1 MKKKSIITLCFVV
14 VCAILL
20 NYVAFIG
27 FNIAGFSYGGMFG
40 ETGIKKGIDLAG
52 GSVITFQADSDAPT
66 DNQMQ
71 VVESIFQTRMTNA
84 GYTEARISQGE
95 GGKLLLKYLQY
106 LKQTKLQAYLAIQQ
120 NLHLT
125 MLTAT

>member
-66 DNQMQ
+66 DDQMQ

-84 GYTEARISQGE
+84 RCFLNVDYYFYIFYFIIICIVRC
-95 GGKLLLKYLQY
+95 KYRRKFL
-106 LKQTKLQAYLAIQQ
+106 IIPCI
-120 NLHLT
+120 
-125 MLTAT
+125 

>member
-66 DNQMQ
+66 DDQMQ
-71 VVESIFQTRMTNA
+71 VVESIFQTRMRDIQKHVYLKA
-84 GYTEARISQGE
+84 KAE
-95 GGKLLLKYLQY
+95 KLLLKYLQY

>member
-1 MKKKSIITLCFVV
+1 
-14 VCAILL
+14 
-20 NYVAFIG
+20 
-27 FNIAGFSYGGMFG
+27 MFG

-66 DNQMQ
+66 DDQMQ

-95 GGKLLLKYLQY
+95 AEVLLKYLRCPEQMACKPAWRY
-106 LKQTKLQAYLAIQQ
+106 SKLTFNDAQRQR
-120 NLHLT
+120 NFLT
-125 MLTAT
+125 VRRHQGSATNTVGMTCRQVQLNPGCQFE